1 MHKPFP
7 VLLVFCLAATLA
19 LAQGPPQ
26 AARVCEIHTNKPK
39 PGMTQQYEQA
49 RIKHMA
55 WHKSQND
62 AWSWAVWQVLTGEHT
77 GDYIVGTCDH
87 DWKDFDAREKFN
99 AADAANANATTIP
112 FLAEETMAYYELRGD
127 LTTPPS
133 PGPPPPYLT
142 VLHFLLKPDGVPDF
156 TESVKKVTAGMA
168 KTNYPQ
174 ARRTWYALVNG
185 GRGPEF
191 VLVTERKGV
200 GDLAPPAKTL
210 DAMMQE
216 AYGDQGAVILASLR
230 KAVYS
235 TYSELLQFRADL
247 SYMPATAPKP

>member
-1 MHKPFP
+1 
-7 VLLVFCLAATLA
+7 
-19 LAQGPPQ
+19 
-26 AARVCEIHTNKPK
+26 
-39 PGMTQQYEQA
+39 
-49 RIKHMA
+49 
-55 WHKSQND
+55 
-62 AWSWAVWQVLTGEHT
+62 
-77 GDYIVGTCDH
+77 
-87 DWKDFDAREKFN
+87 
-99 AADAANANATTIP
+99 
-112 FLAEETMAYYELRGD
+112 MAYYELRGD